1 MGDYWLLVKFL
12 VPLACTTIAIDI
24 GEQAL
29 NRGVAFSENVT
40 ASYGLAFTF
49 TKFLAGPV
57 HELKNVGLVLSWI
70 LAGVTLQHR
79 HTVVVAA
86 GSIADVCL
94 QVVVTLG
101 LMETSLQTDDPLLI
115 PILAGYAGQLARFGI
130 VLSGFLW
137 KVYPRMRQLQP
148 LEAKDSFTVLR
159 MLKFWWP
166 LGMVA
171 ATQKASRPLVNLL
184 VSRDLGGQE
193 AVDVSTLTPLGPL
206 LIETA
211 HQVGPVV
218 GNGTRRAMLLLTGFP
233 LLEGLSWILAGVTLQ
248 HRHTIVVAVGSIA
261 DVCLQVVVTL
271 GLMETSLQTD
281 DPLLIPILAG
291 YAGQLA
297 RFGIVLAGFLWKVYP
312 RMRQLQPLEAKDSFT
327 VLRMLKFWWP
337 LGMVAATQKA
347 SRPLVNLLV
356 SRDLGGQEAVDAVAV
371 LTVSYPV
378 GHLPYSWLNDLRL
391 VGPAF
396 RKKGGHIVSWSTL
409 RKFAVLCLLLVL
421 VVAFLL
427 FFVPGVGFWLMTV
440 WIDTSASIARM
451 CKEPLRIFAFFGIPV
466 AIRAH
471 LTSWLMV
478 YKRTWILSLSCVLRV
493 IALVVSL
500 IVFPK
505 VGVSGGTMGVAAL
518 LTGFWAEVVVVVIGF
533 FFIRRNVKRSQAKL
547 TESTEEDR
555 ASGSDEKSREGLL
568 SLVERET
575 SV

>member
-57 HELKNVGLVLSWI
+57 HELKNVGLVLVHNQADSRRAALSTTVMGCFTAGIHLLIALTPLGPLLIETAHQVGPVVGNGTRRAMLMLTGFPLLEGLSWI

-130 VLSGFLW
+130 VLS
-137 KVYPRMRQLQP
+137 
-148 LEAKDSFTVLR
+148 
-159 MLKFWWP
+159 
-166 LGMVA
+166 
-171 ATQKASRPLVNLL
+171 
-184 VSRDLGGQE
+184 
-193 AVDVSTLTPLGPL
+193 
-206 LIETA
+206 
-211 HQVGPVV
+211 
-218 GNGTRRAMLLLTGFP
+218 
-233 LLEGLSWILAGVTLQ
+233 
-248 HRHTIVVAVGSIA
+248 
-261 DVCLQVVVTL
+261 
-271 GLMETSLQTD
+271 
-281 DPLLIPILAG
+281 
-291 YAGQLA
+291 
-297 RFGIVLAGFLWKVYP
+297 GFLWKVYP